1 MNEEY
6 VLTKNDEAWNK
17 LFEKY
22 DILNKIE
29 QNNSYKITAEQIIE
43 FREPRLMTKFDH
55 TINLPK
61 IFIDNKL
68 SILPV
73 TRGSYII
80 SHFNAYHNFE
90 TESLDI
96 IRASL
101 PSYIQSLDYG
111 EIKSEAIALNCAIAS
126 GIIADFIED
135 GSLLATVSGRMGS
148 GKFEFDIQD
157 LNTKSFQ
164 HINVEN
170 SQIEIDAA
178 YEGENYLTILEAKR
192 DLSKDFLVRQ
202 LYYPYRV
209 WESKVTKKVKPVFL
223 IYSNGIYRMYEYAFE
238 NPNEY
243 NSLVL
248 VKQQNYSLEDTEI
261 SLNDIQIIMTT
272 VKYVD
277 EPKVSFPQADVFE
290 RVINLC
296 ELLNE
301 QDMTHDNVTKKYDF
315 DARQTNYYTDAAR
328 YLGLLEK
335 ARKNKVIKYS
345 LTPLGKKIL
354 NMCFKKRQ
362 LALCE
367 LILSHKVFN
376 DVLQLYFSH
385 GVMPEK
391 CEIVGLMK
399 RSKLYNVNSDETFGR
414 RASTIKNWIDWIVGL
429 INE

>member
-1 MNEEY
+1 
-6 VLTKNDEAWNK
+6 
-17 LFEKY
+17 
-22 DILNKIE
+22 
-29 QNNSYKITAEQIIE
+29 
-43 FREPRLMTKFDH
+43 MTKFDH
-55 TINLPK
+55 TINLPQ
-61 IFIDNKL
+61 IFTDNKL

-80 SHFNAYHNFE
+80 SRFNAYHNFE
-90 TESLDI
+90 NESSDI
-96 IRASL
+96 IRVSL
-101 PSYIQSLDYG
+101 PLYIQSLDYSK
-111 EIKSEAIALNCAIAS
+111 IKSEAIALNCAIAS
-126 GIIADFIED
+126 GIIADFVED

-148 GKFEFDIQD
+148 GKFEFDIQT

-178 YEGENYLTILEAKR
+178 YEGENYLTIFEAKR

-209 WESKVTKKVKPVFL
+209 WERKVTKKVKPVFL

-261 SLNDIQIIMTT
+261 SLNDIQTIMTT

-301 QDMTHDNVTKKYDF
+301 HDMTRDNVTEKYDF

-335 ARKNKVIKYS
+335 ARKNKVVKYS
-345 LTPLGKKIL
+345 LTPSGKKIL

-376 DVLQLYFSH
+376 DVLKLYFSH

-399 RSKLYNVNSDETFGR
+399 ESKLYNVNSDETFGR

>member
-1 MNEEY
+1 
-6 VLTKNDEAWNK
+6 
-17 LFEKY
+17 
-22 DILNKIE
+22 
-29 QNNSYKITAEQIIE
+29 
-43 FREPRLMTKFDH
+43 MTKFDH
-55 TINLPK
+55 TINLPQ
-61 IFIDNKL
+61 IFTDNKL

-80 SHFNAYHNFE
+80 SRFNAYHNFE
-90 TESLDI
+90 NESSDI
-96 IRASL
+96 IRVSL
-101 PSYIQSLDYG
+101 PLYIQSLDYSK
-111 EIKSEAIALNCAIAS
+111 IKSEAIALNCAIAS
-126 GIIADFIED
+126 GIIADFVED

-148 GKFEFDIQD
+148 GKFEFDIQT

-178 YEGENYLTILEAKR
+178 YEGENYLTIFEAKR
-192 DLSKDFLVRQ
+192 DLSKDSLVRQ

-209 WESKVTKKVKPVFL
+209 WERKVTKKVKPVFL

-261 SLNDIQIIMTT
+261 SLNDIQTIMTT

-301 QDMTHDNVTKKYDF
+301 HDMTRDNVTEKYDF

-335 ARKNKVIKYS
+335 ARKNKVVKYS
-345 LTPLGKKIL
+345 LTPSGKKIL

-376 DVLQLYFSH
+376 DVLKLYFSH

-399 RSKLYNVNSDETFGR
+399 ESKLYNVNSDETFGR

>member
-1 MNEEY
+1 MNKEY
-6 VLTKNDEAWNK
+6 LLTKNDEAWNK

-22 DILNKIE
+22 DILSKIE

-55 TINLPK
+55 TINLPQ
-61 IFIDNKL
+61 IFTDNKL

-80 SHFNAYHNFE
+80 SRFNAYHNFE
-90 TESLDI
+90 NESSDI
-96 IRASL
+96 IRVSL
-101 PSYIQSLDYG
+101 PLYIQSLDYSK
-111 EIKSEAIALNCAIAS
+111 IKSEAIALNCAIAS
-126 GIIADFIED
+126 GIIADFVED

-148 GKFEFDIQD
+148 GKFEFDIQT

-178 YEGENYLTILEAKR
+178 YEGENYLTIFEAKR

-209 WESKVTKKVKPVFL
+209 WERKVTKKVKPVFL

-261 SLNDIQIIMTT
+261 SLNDIQTIMTT

-301 QDMTHDNVTKKYDF
+301 HDMTRDNVTEKYDF

-335 ARKNKVIKYS
+335 ARKNKVVKYS
-345 LTPLGKKIL
+345 LTPSGKKIL

-376 DVLQLYFSH
+376 DVLKLYFSH

-399 RSKLYNVNSDETFGR
+399 ESKLYNVNSDETFGR

>member
-1 MNEEY
+1 MNKEY
-6 VLTKNDEAWNK
+6 LLTKNDEAWNK

-22 DILNKIE
+22 DILSKIE

-55 TINLPK
+55 TINLPQ
-61 IFIDNKL
+61 IFTDNKL
-68 SILPV
+68 SILPG

-80 SHFNAYHNFE
+80 SRFNAYHNFE
-90 TESLDI
+90 NESSDI
-96 IRASL
+96 IRVSL
-101 PSYIQSLDYG
+101 PLYIQSLDYSK
-111 EIKSEAIALNCAIAS
+111 IKSEAIALNCAIAS
-126 GIIADFIED
+126 GIIADFVED

-148 GKFEFDIQD
+148 GKFEFDIQT

-178 YEGENYLTILEAKR
+178 YEGENYLTIFEAKR

-209 WESKVTKKVKPVFL
+209 WERKVTKKVKPVFL

-261 SLNDIQIIMTT
+261 SLNDIQTIMTT

-301 QDMTHDNVTKKYDF
+301 HDMTRDNVTEKYDF

-335 ARKNKVIKYS
+335 ARKNKVVKYS
-345 LTPLGKKIL
+345 LTPSGKKIL

-376 DVLQLYFSH
+376 DVLKLYFSH

-399 RSKLYNVNSDETFGR
+399 ESKLYNVNSDETFGR

>member
-1 MNEEY
+1 MNKEY
-6 VLTKNDEAWNK
+6 LLTKNDEAWNK

-22 DILNKIE
+22 DILSKIE

-55 TINLPK
+55 TINLPQ
-61 IFIDNKL
+61 IFTDNKL

-80 SHFNAYHNFE
+80 SRFNAYHNFE
-90 TESLDI
+90 NESSDI
-96 IRASL
+96 IRVSL
-101 PSYIQSLDYG
+101 PLYIQSLDYSK
-111 EIKSEAIALNCAIAS
+111 IKSEAIALNCAIAS
-126 GIIADFIED
+126 GIIADFVED

-148 GKFEFDIQD
+148 GKFEFDIQT

-178 YEGENYLTILEAKR
+178 YEGENYLTIFEAKR

-209 WESKVTKKVKPVFL
+209 WERKVTKKVKPVFL

-261 SLNDIQIIMTT
+261 SLNDIQTIMTT

-301 QDMTHDNVTKKYDF
+301 HDMTRDNVTEKYDF

-335 ARKNKVIKYS
+335 ARNNKVVKYS
-345 LTPLGKKIL
+345 LTPSGKKIL

-376 DVLQLYFSH
+376 DVLKLYFSH

-399 RSKLYNVNSDETFGR
+399 ESKLYNVNSDETFGR

>member
-1 MNEEY
+1 MNKEY

-29 QNNSYKITAEQIIE
+29 QTNSYKITAEQIIE

-61 IFIDNKL
+61 IFTDNKL

-80 SHFNAYHNFE
+80 SRFKAYHNFE
-90 TESLDI
+90 NESSDI
-96 IRASL
+96 IKVSL
-101 PSYIQSLDYG
+101 PSYIQSLDYSK
-111 EIKSEAIALNCAIAS
+111 IKSEAIALNCAVAS
-126 GIIADFIED
+126 GIIADFVED

-148 GKFEFDIQD
+148 GKFEFDIQT

-178 YEGENYLTILEAKR
+178 YEGENYLTIFEAKR

-209 WESKVTKKVKPVFL
+209 WKSKVTKKVKPVFL

-261 SLNDIQIIMTT
+261 SLNDIQTIMTT

-277 EPKVSFPQADVFE
+277 EPKVSFPQADIFE

-301 QDMTHDNVTKKYDF
+301 HDMARDKVTEEYDF

-328 YLGLLEK
+328 YLGMLEK

-376 DVLQLYFSH
+376 DVLKLYFSH

-399 RSKLYNVNSDETFGR
+399 ESKLYNVNSDETFGR
-414 RASTIKNWIDWIVGL
+414 RASTIKNWINWIVGL

>member
-1 MNEEY
+1 MNKEY

-61 IFIDNKL
+61 IFTDNKL

-80 SHFNAYHNFE
+80 SRFNAYHNFE
-90 TESLDI
+90 NESSDI

-101 PSYIQSLDYG
+101 PLYIQSLDYSK
-111 EIKSEAIALNCAIAS
+111 IKSEAIALNCAIAS
-126 GIIADFIED
+126 GIIADFVED
-135 GSLLATVSGRMGS
+135 DSLLATVSGRMGS
-148 GKFEFDIQD
+148 GKFEFDIQT

-170 SQIEIDAA
+170 SQIEVDAA
-178 YEGENYLTILEAKR
+178 YEGENYLTIFEAKR

-209 WESKVTKKVKPVFL
+209 WECKVTKKVKPVFL

-238 NPNEY
+238 NLNEY

-261 SLNDIQIIMTT
+261 SLNDIQTIMTT

-301 QDMTHDNVTKKYDF
+301 HDMTRDNVTEKYDF

-335 ARKNKVIKYS
+335 ARKNKVIKYA
-345 LTPLGKKIL
+345 LTPSGKKIL

-376 DVLQLYFSH
+376 DVLKLYFSH

-399 RSKLYNVNSDETFGR
+399 ESKLYNVNSDETFGR
-414 RASTIKNWIDWIVGL
+414 RSSTIKNWIDWIVGL

>member
-1 MNEEY
+1 MNKEY

-61 IFIDNKL
+61 IFTDNKL

-80 SHFNAYHNFE
+80 SRFNAYHNFE
-90 TESLDI
+90 NENSDI

-101 PSYIQSLDYG
+101 PLYIQSLDYSK
-111 EIKSEAIALNCAIAS
+111 IKSEAIALNCAIAS
-126 GIIADFIED
+126 GIIADFVED
-135 GSLLATVSGRMGS
+135 DSLLATVSGRMGS
-148 GKFEFDIQD
+148 GKFEFDIQT
-157 LNTKSFQ
+157 LNPKSFQ

-178 YEGENYLTILEAKR
+178 YEGENYLTIFEAKR

-209 WESKVTKKVKPVFL
+209 WECKVTKKVKPVFL

-238 NPNEY
+238 NLNEY

-261 SLNDIQIIMTT
+261 SLNDIQTIMTT

-301 QDMTHDNVTKKYDF
+301 HDMTRDNVTEKYDF

-345 LTPLGKKIL
+345 LTPSGKKIL

-376 DVLQLYFSH
+376 DVLKLYFSH

-399 RSKLYNVNSDETFGR
+399 ESKLYNVNSDETFGR
-414 RASTIKNWIDWIVGL
+414 RSSTIKNWIDWIVGL

>member
-1 MNEEY
+1 MNKEY

-29 QNNSYKITAEQIIE
+29 QTNSYKITAEQIIE

-61 IFIDNKL
+61 IFTDNKL

-80 SHFNAYHNFE
+80 SRFKAYHNFE
-90 TESLDI
+90 NESSDI
-96 IRASL
+96 IKVSL
-101 PSYIQSLDYG
+101 PSYIQSLDYSK
-111 EIKSEAIALNCAIAS
+111 IKSEAIALNCAVAS
-126 GIIADFIED
+126 GIIAGFVED

-148 GKFEFDIQD
+148 GKFEFNIQD
-157 LNTKSFQ
+157 ISTKSFQ

-178 YEGENYLTILEAKR
+178 YEGENYLTIFEAKR

-209 WESKVTKKVKPVFL
+209 WKSKVTKKVKLVFL

-261 SLNDIQIIMTT
+261 SLNDIQTIMTT

-277 EPKVSFPQADVFE
+277 EPKVSFPQADIFE

-301 QDMTHDNVTKKYDF
+301 HDMARDKVTEEYDF

-328 YLGLLEK
+328 YLGMLEK

-376 DVLQLYFSH
+376 DVLKLYFSH

-399 RSKLYNVNSDETFGR
+399 ESKLYNVNSDETFGR
-414 RASTIKNWIDWIVGL
+414 RASTIKNWINWIVGL